1 MPGRATVTRMRSRWL
16 PASALP
22 LAAGLLM
29 AAGVGAL
36 AGCGDDDG
44 EASHESVPDNPDAV
58 VVAQDMAFDADE
70 VHIPAGRSATIVIDN
85 RDDGVNHNINI
96 EDAPEPDRTPLEPGR
111 SRQALTVDLQP
122 GEYTFDC
129 DLHPNMEG
137 KIIAE

>member
-16 PASALP
+16 LASVLP
-22 LAAGLLM
+22 LVVAAGL
-29 AAGVGAL
+29 AA
-36 AGCGDDDG
+36 CGDDDG
-44 EASHESVPDNPDAV
+44 EASNEPIPDDPDAV

-70 VHIPAGRSATIVIDN
+70 VHIPAGHPATIVIDN
-85 RDDGVNHNINI
+85 RDDGVNHNIHI

-111 SRQALTVDLQP
+111 SRQAITVDLQP
-122 GEYTFDC
+122 GEYTFVC

>member
-1 MPGRATVTRMRSRWL
+1 MCRRATVTRMRSRRL
-16 PASALP
+16 LATALP
-22 LAAGLLM
+22 LVIAAGL
-29 AAGVGAL
+29 AACA
-36 AGCGDDDG
+36 DDDG
-44 EASHESVPDNPDAV
+44 EASNEPVPDDPDAV

-70 VHIPAGRSATIVIDN
+70 VHIPAGHPATIVIDN
-85 RDDGVNHNINI
+85 RDDGVNHNIHI

-122 GEYTFDC
+122 GEYTFVC